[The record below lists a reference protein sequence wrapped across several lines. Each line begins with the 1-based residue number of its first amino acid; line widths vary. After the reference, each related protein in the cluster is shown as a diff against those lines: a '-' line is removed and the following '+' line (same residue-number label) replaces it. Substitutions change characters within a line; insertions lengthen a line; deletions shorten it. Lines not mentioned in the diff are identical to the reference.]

1 MRSTV
6 RTTWLLA
13 LLVCAMAAYAEEAA
27 PEAAPPPDPGPTP
40 IKQVQMHVW
49 ISETNET
56 GLKDLGANLS
66 YTRFVRGVEESGSVQ
81 QVNTNVFDPTAQG
94 VVLPAPDQNLFPAPM
109 RPDLSGNLNDGLQ
122 TVGGIGLV
130 ASILDMGTGTIDG
143 VFRAI
148 ETNTDIDLISKPEL
162 LVIDGTDAEIH
173 AGGQVPYQDIKYD
186 KGQPQLNVVWRD
198 IGVNMKIQPVIL
210 PNDFVQI
217 NIVNLDVSDI
227 ASIENIRGID
237 LPVFSKRSQTGEV
250 IVPNGG
256 MFVIGGLES
265 YVQRSSERG
274 VPLVSRVPILGI
286 PFRSRSA
293 ESSNTSLLVFVAP
306 TVVDLRALPGASDDL
321 YDELLPGEDR
331 ARAALNFWQDWQN
344 KERVATEIDSMEMV
358 DEL

>member
-173 AGGQVPYQDIKYD
+173 AGESRHQ
-186 KGQPQLNVVWRD
+186 
-198 IGVNMKIQPVIL
+198 IG
-210 PNDFVQI
+210 
-217 NIVNLDVSDI
+217 
-227 ASIENIRGID
+227 
-237 LPVFSKRSQTGEV
+237 
-250 IVPNGG
+250 
-256 MFVIGGLES
+256 
-265 YVQRSSERG
+265 
-274 VPLVSRVPILGI
+274 
-286 PFRSRSA
+286 
-293 ESSNTSLLVFVAP
+293 
-306 TVVDLRALPGASDDL
+306 RAH
-321 YDELLPGEDR
+321 
-331 ARAALNFWQDWQN
+331 
-344 KERVATEIDSMEMV
+344 V
-358 DEL
+358 